1 VLLFIW
7 SNHAGVLRILSAR
20 SDRTAKFALIINAVG
35 LSVILF
41 IGLAFGFIV
50 KNHYGALPNAIKSS
64 DQLLIAYIIETYND
78 IPVLRGL
85 FIGAVLS
92 AALSTSSSII
102 ISISDC
108 VHYDFLSFNKFGP
121 IIEKRI
127 GSNCAPRIISIITG
141 IVCYAMAL
149 LVAKLGKTIIHM
161 AFANFGICGG
171 PFLGLICAALQ
182 EKWTI
187 DSNVASAST
196 LTSLILTG
204 VGGFGGIFGIEK
216 FRISPLW
223 WTPIGCLTNLMLC
236 FIGTMIQRRIINPI
250 PEKTKPVKSEKYEIQ
265 ELLQNKSI

>member
-1 VLLFIW
+1 MILL
-7 SNHAGVLRILSAR
+7 
-20 SDRTAKFALIINAVG
+20 
-35 LSVILF
+35 
-41 IGLAFGFIV
+41 IGIAFGFIV
-50 KNHYGALPNAIKSS
+50 KTHYGSLPDTIKSS

-127 GSNCAPRIISIITG
+127 GTNCAPRIVSIITG

-171 PFLGLICAALQ
+171 PFLGLICVALQ
-182 EKWTI
+182 EVYLLI
-187 DSNVASAST
+187 IQPT
-196 LTSLILTG
+196 LSHLKNLKPRAMNSMRLEI
-204 VGGFGGIFGIEK
+204 
-216 FRISPLW
+216 ISESSF
-223 WTPIGCLTNLMLC
+223 
-236 FIGTMIQRRIINPI
+236 FI
-250 PEKTKPVKSEKYEIQ
+250 SEMDNRFQCCISKYGDISHF
-265 ELLQNKSI
+265 NRSGWIWRNIWN